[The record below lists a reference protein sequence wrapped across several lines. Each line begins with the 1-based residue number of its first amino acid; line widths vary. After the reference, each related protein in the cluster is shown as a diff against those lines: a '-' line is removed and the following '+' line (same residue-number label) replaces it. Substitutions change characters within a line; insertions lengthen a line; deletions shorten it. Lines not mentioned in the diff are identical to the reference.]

1 MEKNEENR
9 KRVMKALHDN
19 GIKTVN
25 VEYEGSGDD
34 GQIDDVTFVHKTNV
48 DHMKDSITV
57 IKESSKFEDG
67 QWHQRE
73 SEEEVDLEEAVRDLC
88 YEILSSEHPGWEIN
102 DGSRG
107 EFTFNVEEDTI
118 KLEHT
123 DYYTEST
130 TTESEF

>member
-1 MEKNEENR
+1 MDEKN
-9 KRVMKALHDN
+9 KSMVMKALHDN

-25 VEYEGSGDD
+25 VEYAGSGDN
-34 GQIDDVTFVHKTNV
+34 GQIEDVTFVYKNAV
-48 DHMKDSITV
+48 ENMEDSITI

-88 YEILSSEHPGWEIN
+88 YEILSDSHPGWEVN
-102 DGSRG
+102 DGSQG
-107 EFTFNVEEDTI
+107 GMVFNVDENTI

-123 DYYTEST
+123 EYYTEST
-130 TTESEF
+130 TTKEEF